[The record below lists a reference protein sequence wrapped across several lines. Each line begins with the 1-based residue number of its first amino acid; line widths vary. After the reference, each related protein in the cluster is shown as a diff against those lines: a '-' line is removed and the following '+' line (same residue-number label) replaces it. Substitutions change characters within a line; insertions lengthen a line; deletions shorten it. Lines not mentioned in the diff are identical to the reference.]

1 MNIIMATE
9 KKSVLVMLIKHLIE
23 LYLDYCKSKIS
34 DREIVL
40 SQIIT
45 LIHTSVLSM
54 SKFSIDSDLRRKIY

>member
-1 MNIIMATE
+1 MATE